1 MKAVLCK
8 DWGPPDAL
16 VVEDIPSPAP
26 GKGQLLVSVKAS
38 GVNFPDVLLIQNKY
52 QFKPELP
59 FSPGSEIAGVV
70 KQAGEGVHGF
80 MPGDRV
86 MAHIRSGGYAEEV
99 VVDEALVTP
108 VPAGLEFT
116 VAASF
121 GLVYATAYHALKD
134 RAKIQS
140 GETLLV
146 LGAAGMAAR
155 QEDQAAGER
164 ELPARARRRR
174 AQRHDE
180 PQGSGKG
187 RADYGPAVNGLIA
200 GIRPRS
206 KRPAPTARDSW
217 ARWGSNRCN
226 PGSSNTRQHPARYRP
241 EAERTPEDSRG
252 RGKRT
257 AHRSRPCCR
266 LSRGCDG
273 RRREDGR
280 QTPARDARPRKVSRP
295 RIPRVRRTL
304 CVPRTPRARSFHR
317 VRSLL
322 RVRHPHPC
330 PRRRARR
337 PPLRLPAGRGQEESR
352 SVVSWE
358 PPFRRTRL

>member
-16 VVEDIPSPAP
+16 VVEDIPSPKP
-26 GKGQLLVSVKAS
+26 GKGQVLVSVKAS

-121 GLVYATAYHALKD
+121 GVVYATAFHALKD
-134 RAKIQS
+134 RGRIQA

-146 LGAAGMAAR
+146 LGAAGGVGLAAVELGKLFGAR
-155 QEDQAAGER
+155 VIACASSDEKLQTCKRFGAEVTINYER
-164 ELPARARRRR
+164 EDLREALKNLGGAVDVALDPVGGKYSEPAVRAM
-174 AQRHDE
+174 AW
-180 PQGSGKG
+180 KG
-187 RADYGPAVNGLIA
+187 RYLVVGFASGEIPKIPLNLTLLKGCSIVGVFWGEFAKRERDLNAANLRELTA
-200 GIRPRS
+200 WLRS
-206 KRPAPTARDSW
+206 KKIKPLVSASYPLERAAEALNDMM
-217 ARWGSNRCN
+217 NRKI
-226 PGSSNTRQHPARYRP
+226 Q
-241 EAERTPEDSRG
+241 
-252 RGKRT
+252 GK
-257 AHRSRPCCR
+257 
-266 LSRGCDG
+266 
-273 RRREDGR
+273 
-280 QTPARDARPRKVSRP
+280 
-295 RIPRVRRTL
+295 
-304 CVPRTPRARSFHR
+304 
-317 VRSLL
+317 
-322 RVRHPHPC
+322 
-330 PRRRARR
+330 
-337 PPLRLPAGRGQEESR
+337 
-352 SVVSWE
+352 VVL
-358 PPFRRTRL
+358 TTG